1 MKTLTA
7 FVVRTIAFCI
17 HYPRWVI
24 AGAIVLAAV
33 STWYAVVHFS
43 MTTDINQ
50 LISSNSPARQREL
63 AFEKAFPQFDMIIA
77 VVDAPTPELVEEAT
91 GVLVARLS
99 QQKNFF
105 RSVEDLQGSSFFAQ
119 NGLLFEQTDQL
130 APQMSMMSQA
140 QRLIQVLAGDP
151 SLRGVVRALQ
161 FGLLGVQGGNIKL
174 DDMTWPMTLAAN
186 TLDQVKANQPASFS
200 WRVLVLGHEAKPTD
214 LLRFV
219 KLQAVLDYSE
229 LEPGLKASNAVR
241 AAAADLNLASAY
253 QARVRLTGPVP
264 MNDDQFATIK
274 ENAVLNAVVT
284 IGVVLFILWMALRW
298 MRIIFAVFVSLV
310 VGLSVTAALGL
321 LLVGTLN
328 LISVYFAV
336 LFIGLGVDFGIQ
348 FSVRYRA
355 ERHEVDG
362 LYEALLHAGR
372 RAGAPLTLAG
382 LATAA
387 GFLSF
392 LPTAYRGLSE
402 LGLIAGLGMLIA
414 FISSI
419 TLLPALLSRL
429 KPRSE
434 PHPLGYAFLAPVDDF
449 LERYRVPIL
458 IGTALVILGASPLLF
473 WLRFDFNPMN
483 LRNPNVESVATYLAL
498 EKDQEGGANDIK
510 ALEPTLAAADQA
522 AAKLRALP
530 EVARVLT
537 LSTFIPDQQEQKLPL
552 IQNAAKTLDP
562 ALNPPTVN
570 PPPTDAENVAIIN
583 STVSALNRLADS
595 APGPGAAAAKR
606 LAADMT
612 ALAKADQAT
621 RQRAETAF
629 VQPLRTVLDDLRNL
643 LKAHEVSR
651 DNLPPELV
659 SQWMT
664 PNGQARIEI
673 APSGNADN
681 NTTLRAFA
689 HAVLSVAPN
698 ATEGPISILEARRTI
713 ITAFLEAGAY
723 ALLSIAILLWITL
736 RRVGDVLLTL
746 IPLLVAG
753 VVTLEICVAID
764 LPLNFANIIALPLL
778 LGVGVAFKI
787 YYIMAWRE
795 GQTKL
800 LQSVLTRAVTFS
812 ACTTATAF
820 GSLYFSSDPGTSS
833 MGKLLAIS
841 LLTTMTAAAFFQP
854 VLMGKPRDEEARE
867 YAQRKSV
874 GASSN

>member
-17 HYPRWVI
+17 HFPWWVI

-33 STWYAVVHFS
+33 STWYAASHFS

-50 LISSNSPARQREL
+50 LISSNSPGRQREL
-63 AFEKAFPQFDMIIA
+63 AFEKAFPQFDSIIA
-77 VVDAPTPELVEEAT
+77 VIDAPTPELVEQAT
-91 GVLVARLS
+91 GALVARLS

-105 RSVEDLQGSSFFAQ
+105 RSVQDLQGSSLFAQ
-119 NGLLFEQTDQL
+119 NGLLFEPTDEL
-130 APQMSMMSQA
+130 APQMSMLSQA
-140 QRLIQVLAGDP
+140 QRLIEVLAGDP

-186 TLDQVKANQPASFS
+186 TLDQVKANQPANFS
-200 WRVLVLGHEAKPTD
+200 WRVLVQGHEAKPAD
-214 LLRFV
+214 LRRFV
-219 KLQAVLDYSE
+219 KLTAVLDYSE

-241 AAAADLNLASAY
+241 QAAADLNLASAY
-253 QARVRLTGPVP
+253 QAQLRLTGPVP

-274 ENAVLNAVVT
+274 ENALLNAVVT
-284 IGVVLFILWMALRW
+284 IAVVLFILWMALRW

-310 VGLSVTAALGL
+310 VGLSATAALGM

-336 LFIGLGVDFGIQ
+336 LFVGLGVDFGIQ

-414 FISSI
+414 FVTSI

-449 LERYRVPIL
+449 LELYRVPIL

-483 LRNPNVESVATYLAL
+483 LRNPNVESVATFLQL
-498 EKDQEGGANDIK
+498 EKEQESGINDIQ
-510 ALEPTLAAADQA
+510 ALEPTLPAADQLA
-522 AAKLRALP
+522 VKLRALP
-530 EVARVLT
+530 QVARVVT
-537 LSTFIPDQQEQKLPL
+537 LSTFIPDHQQQKLPL
-552 IQNAAKTLDP
+552 IQSAAKTLDP
-562 ALNPPTVN
+562 ALNPPSVS

-583 STVSALNRLADS
+583 STVNALNRLAGS

-629 VQPLRTVLDDLRNL
+629 VQPLRTALDVLRNL
-643 LKAHEVSR
+643 LKAHEVTR

-659 SQWMT
+659 NQWMT
-664 PNGQARIEI
+664 PDGQARLEI
-673 APSGNADN
+673 APSGNTDN
-681 NTTLRAFA
+681 NATLRTFA
-689 HAVLSVAPN
+689 HAVQSVAPN

-723 ALLSIAILLWITL
+723 ALLSIAVLLWITL

-841 LLTTMTAAAFFQP
+841 LLTTMTAAALFQP

-867 YAQRKSV
+867 HAQRKSV

>member
-33 STWYAVVHFS
+33 ATWYTVVHFS

-63 AFEKAFPQFDMIIA
+63 AFEKAFPQFDMIIG

-91 GVLVARLS
+91 GALVARLS

-140 QRLIQVLAGDP
+140 QRLIQVLTGDP

-200 WRVLVLGHEAKPTD
+200 WRVLVQGHEAKPTD

-362 LYEALLHAGR
+362 LYEALLHAAR

-434 PHPLGYAFLAPVDDF
+434 PYPLGYAFLAPVDDF

-583 STVSALNRLADS
+583 STVNALNRLADS

-629 VQPLRTVLDDLRNL
+629 VQPLRTVLDDVRNL

-867 YAQRKSV
+867 YAQRKSI

>member
-200 WRVLVLGHEAKPTD
+200 WRVLVQGHEAKPTD

>member
-7 FVVRTIAFCI
+7 FVVRAIAFCI

-33 STWYAVVHFS
+33 STWYAATRFS

-50 LISSNSPARQREL
+50 LISSNSPSRQREL
-63 AFEKAFPQFDMIIA
+63 AFEKAFPQFDTIIA
-77 VVDAPTPELVEEAT
+77 VIDAPTPELVEQAT
-91 GVLVARLS
+91 GALVARLS

-105 RSVEDLQGSSFFAQ
+105 RSVQDLQGSSLFAQ
-119 NGLLFEQTDQL
+119 NGLLFESTAEL
-130 APQMSMMSQA
+130 APQMSMLSQA
-140 QRLIQVLAGDP
+140 QRLMEVLAGDP

-174 DDMTWPMTLAAN
+174 DDMTWPMILAAN
-186 TLDQVKANQPASFS
+186 TLDQVEANQPASFS
-200 WRVLVLGHEAKPTD
+200 WRVLVQGHEAKPAD
-214 LLRFV
+214 LRRFV
-219 KLQAVLDYSE
+219 KLTAVLDYSE

-241 AAAADLNLASAY
+241 QAAADLNLASAF
-253 QARVRLTGPVP
+253 QAQLRLTGPVP

-274 ENAVLNAVVT
+274 ENAALNAVVT
-284 IGVVLFILWMALRW
+284 IAVVLFILWMALRW

-310 VGLSVTAALGL
+310 VGLSATAALGM

-336 LFIGLGVDFGIQ
+336 LFVGLGVDFGIQ

-414 FISSI
+414 FVTSI

-483 LRNPNVESVATYLAL
+483 LRNPNVESVATYLQL
-498 EKDQEGGANDIK
+498 EKEQESGVNDIQ
-510 ALEPTLAAADQA
+510 ALEPTLAAADQLA
-522 AAKLRALP
+522 VKLRALP
-530 EVARVLT
+530 QVARVVT
-537 LSTFIPDQQEQKLPL
+537 LSTFIPDHQQQKLPL
-552 IQNAAKTLDP
+552 IQSAAKTLDP
-562 ALNPPTVN
+562 ALNPPSVN
-570 PPPTDAENVAIIN
+570 SPPTDAENVAIIN
-583 STVSALNRLADS
+583 STVNALNRLAGS

-629 VQPLRTVLDDLRNL
+629 VQPLRTALDDLRNL
-643 LKAHEVSR
+643 LKAHEVTR

-664 PNGQARIEI
+664 PDGQARIEV

-681 NTTLRAFA
+681 NATLRTFA
-689 HAVLSVAPN
+689 HAVQSVAPN

-723 ALLSIAILLWITL
+723 ALLSIAVLLWITL

-833 MGKLLAIS
+833 MGKLLALS
-841 LLTTMTAAAFFQP
+841 LLTTMTAAALFQP
-854 VLMGKPRDEEARE
+854 VLMGKPRDEETRE
-867 YAQRKSV
+867 HAQRKGV

>member
-1 MKTLTA
+1 
-7 FVVRTIAFCI
+7 
-17 HYPRWVI
+17 
-24 AGAIVLAAV
+24 
-33 STWYAVVHFS
+33 
-43 MTTDINQ
+43 
-50 LISSNSPARQREL
+50 
-63 AFEKAFPQFDMIIA
+63 
-77 VVDAPTPELVEEAT
+77 
-91 GVLVARLS
+91 
-99 QQKNFF
+99 
-105 RSVEDLQGSSFFAQ
+105 
-119 NGLLFEQTDQL
+119 
-130 APQMSMMSQA
+130 
-140 QRLIQVLAGDP
+140 
-151 SLRGVVRALQ
+151 
-161 FGLLGVQGGNIKL
+161 
-174 DDMTWPMTLAAN
+174 
-186 TLDQVKANQPASFS
+186 
-200 WRVLVLGHEAKPTD
+200 
-214 LLRFV
+214 
-219 KLQAVLDYSE
+219 
-229 LEPGLKASNAVR
+229 
-241 AAAADLNLASAY
+241 
-253 QARVRLTGPVP
+253 
-264 MNDDQFATIK
+264 
-274 ENAVLNAVVT
+274 
-284 IGVVLFILWMALRW
+284 
-298 MRIIFAVFVSLV
+298 
-310 VGLSVTAALGL
+310 
-321 LLVGTLN
+321 
-328 LISVYFAV
+328 
-336 LFIGLGVDFGIQ
+336 
-348 FSVRYRA
+348 
-355 ERHEVDG
+355 
-362 LYEALLHAGR
+362 
-372 RAGAPLTLAG
+372 
-382 LATAA
+382 
-387 GFLSF
+387 
-392 LPTAYRGLSE
+392 
-402 LGLIAGLGMLIA
+402 
-414 FISSI
+414 
-419 TLLPALLSRL
+419 
-429 KPRSE
+429 
-434 PHPLGYAFLAPVDDF
+434 
-449 LERYRVPIL
+449 
-458 IGTALVILGASPLLF
+458 
-473 WLRFDFNPMN
+473 MN

-510 ALEPTLAAADQA
+510 ALEPTLAAADQV

-537 LSTFIPDQQEQKLPL
+537 LSTFVPDHQEQKLPL

-583 STVSALNRLADS
+583 STVNALNRLADS
-595 APGPGAAAAKR
+595 ALGPGAAAAKR

-867 YAQRKSV
+867 YAQRKSI

>member
-7 FVVRTIAFCI
+7 FVVRAIAFCI

-33 STWYAVVHFS
+33 STWYAATRFS

-50 LISSNSPARQREL
+50 LISSNSPSRQREL
-63 AFEKAFPQFDMIIA
+63 AFEKAFPQFDTIIA
-77 VVDAPTPELVEEAT
+77 VIDAPTPELVEQGSGA
-91 GVLVARLS
+91 LVARLS

-105 RSVEDLQGSSFFAQ
+105 RSVQDLQGSSLFAQ
-119 NGLLFEQTDQL
+119 NGLLFESTAEL
-130 APQMSMMSQA
+130 APQMSMLSQA
-140 QRLIQVLAGDP
+140 QRLMEVLAGDP

-174 DDMTWPMTLAAN
+174 DDMTWPMTLVAN

-200 WRVLVLGHEAKPTD
+200 WRVLVQGHEAKPAD
-214 LLRFV
+214 LRRFV
-219 KLQAVLDYSE
+219 KLTAVLDYSE

-241 AAAADLNLASAY
+241 QAAADLNLASAF
-253 QARVRLTGPVP
+253 QAQLRLTGPVP

-284 IGVVLFILWMALRW
+284 IAVVLFILWMALRW

-310 VGLSVTAALGL
+310 VGLSATAALGM

-336 LFIGLGVDFGIQ
+336 LFVGLGVDFGIQ

-414 FISSI
+414 FVTSI

-483 LRNPNVESVATYLAL
+483 LRNPNVESVATYLQL
-498 EKDQEGGANDIK
+498 EKEQESGVNDIQ
-510 ALEPTLAAADQA
+510 ALEPTLAAADQLA
-522 AAKLRALP
+522 VKLRALP
-530 EVARVLT
+530 QVARVVT
-537 LSTFIPDQQEQKLPL
+537 LSTFIPDHQQQKLPL
-552 IQNAAKTLDP
+552 IQSAAKTLDP
-562 ALNPPTVN
+562 ALNPPSVN
-570 PPPTDAENVAIIN
+570 SPPTDAENVAIIN
-583 STVSALNRLADS
+583 STVNALNRLAGS

-629 VQPLRTVLDDLRNL
+629 VQPLRTALDDLRNL
-643 LKAHEVSR
+643 LKAHEVTR

-664 PNGQARIEI
+664 PDGQARIEV

-681 NTTLRAFA
+681 NATLRTFA
-689 HAVLSVAPN
+689 HAVQSVAPN

-723 ALLSIAILLWITL
+723 ALLSIAVLLWITL

-841 LLTTMTAAAFFQP
+841 LLTTMTAAALFQP
-854 VLMGKPRDEEARE
+854 VLMGKPRDEETRE
-867 YAQRKSV
+867 HAQRKGV

>member
-1 MKTLTA
+1 
-7 FVVRTIAFCI
+7 
-17 HYPRWVI
+17 
-24 AGAIVLAAV
+24 
-33 STWYAVVHFS
+33 
-43 MTTDINQ
+43 
-50 LISSNSPARQREL
+50 
-63 AFEKAFPQFDMIIA
+63 
-77 VVDAPTPELVEEAT
+77 
-91 GVLVARLS
+91 
-99 QQKNFF
+99 
-105 RSVEDLQGSSFFAQ
+105 
-119 NGLLFEQTDQL
+119 
-130 APQMSMMSQA
+130 MSMLSQA
-140 QRLIQVLAGDP
+140 QRLIEVLAGDP

-200 WRVLVLGHEAKPTD
+200 WRVLVQGHEAKPAD
-214 LLRFV
+214 LRRFV
-219 KLQAVLDYSE
+219 KLTAVLDYSE

-241 AAAADLNLASAY
+241 QAAADLNLASAY
-253 QARVRLTGPVP
+253 QAQLRLTGPVP

-274 ENAVLNAVVT
+274 ENAALNAVVT
-284 IGVVLFILWMALRW
+284 IAVVLFILWMALRW

-310 VGLSVTAALGL
+310 VGLSVTAALGM

-336 LFIGLGVDFGIQ
+336 LFVGLGVDFGIQ

-414 FISSI
+414 FVTSI

-483 LRNPNVESVATYLAL
+483 LRNPNVESVATFLQL
-498 EKDQEGGANDIK
+498 EKEQESGINDIQ
-510 ALEPTLAAADQA
+510 ALEPTLPAADQLA
-522 AAKLRALP
+522 VKLRALP
-530 EVARVLT
+530 QVARVVT
-537 LSTFIPDQQEQKLPL
+537 LSTFIPDHQQQKLPL
-552 IQNAAKTLDP
+552 IQSAAKTLDP
-562 ALNPPTVN
+562 ALNPPSVS

-583 STVSALNRLADS
+583 STVNALNRLAGS

-629 VQPLRTVLDDLRNL
+629 VQPLRTALDVLRNL
-643 LKAHEVSR
+643 LKAHEVTR

-659 SQWMT
+659 NQWMT
-664 PNGQARIEI
+664 PDGQARLEI
-673 APSGNADN
+673 APSGNTDN
-681 NTTLRAFA
+681 NATLRTFA
-689 HAVLSVAPN
+689 HAVQSVAPN

-723 ALLSIAILLWITL
+723 ALLSIAVLLWITL

-841 LLTTMTAAAFFQP
+841 LLTTMTAAALFQP

-867 YAQRKSV
+867 HAQRKSV